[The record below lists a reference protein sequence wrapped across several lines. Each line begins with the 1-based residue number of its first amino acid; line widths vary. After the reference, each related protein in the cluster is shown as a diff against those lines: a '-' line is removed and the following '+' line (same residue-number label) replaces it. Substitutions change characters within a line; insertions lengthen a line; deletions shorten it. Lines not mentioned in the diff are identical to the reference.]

1 MPYAKSGPQDRI
13 AFLIMT
19 DTEMRDMLVEY
30 MGKGFLENI
39 MALFKQEPGLARFI
53 PDMISQENV
62 GVRLGTTALVEEL
75 ASEHAAILRHAAP
88 GLITLLSNGN
98 PTIRGDAASLLGT
111 IGDASARD
119 PLSALLEDGNAAV
132 REVARIALEE
142 LEQGG
147 FRGSVSSIRSTR
159 KTP

>member
-1 MPYAKSGPQDRI
+1 
-13 AFLIMT
+13 
-19 DTEMRDMLVEY
+19 MLVEY

-62 GVRLGTTALVEEL
+62 GVRLGTTALVEEM
-75 ASEHAAILRHAAP
+75 APGHAAILKCAMP
-88 GLITLLSNGN
+88 GLITLLSNEN
-98 PTIRGDAASLLGT
+98 PTVRGDAASLLGT

-119 PLSALLEDGNAAV
+119 PLSALLEDENAAV

-142 LEQGG
+142 LELGEV
-147 FRGSVSSIRSTR
+147 RGSVSSSRSART
-159 KTP
+159 TP